1 MSKSQLNTKTKIGKK
16 NSNPDWDFEEYED
29 EMKQRNF
36 VAKHNKHRAVR
47 MKDRTVYE
55 RRPKH
60 RNQDNYDD

>member
-1 MSKSQLNTKTKIGKK
+1 
-16 NSNPDWDFEEYED
+16 
-29 EMKQRNF
+29 MKQRNF